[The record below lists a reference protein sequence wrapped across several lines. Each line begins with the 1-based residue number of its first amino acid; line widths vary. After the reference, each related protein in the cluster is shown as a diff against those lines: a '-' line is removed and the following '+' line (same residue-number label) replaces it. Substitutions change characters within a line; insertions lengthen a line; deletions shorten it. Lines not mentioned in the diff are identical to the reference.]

1 VNVNLPSSSTLSKK
15 ICLCILCFVSGHPY
29 AYVSASETPVQPD
42 LINSRIKT
50 LEESLN
56 RIEERLDKGSLRLE
70 IIQNKYLNKQKQEDD
85 QFNQQQIIATPDGEE
100 NSSSPTNPPI
110 EITSDFNTSVPDQPR
125 LQTLV
130 ANSNQ
135 VVSKTKRGSY
145 YFSFASNRNFASDT
159 KVNTLTGSADL
170 DSNTGFGIALEMG
183 RSFGA
188 FELGLSTGF
197 ENMSFGDM
205 RLGNLLVSG
214 KGESSVYH
222 LTAKPSLVL
231 ELNDRFLLKSGLI
244 VGFAS
249 RQSEYEVLSVGF
261 KESGQDLSV
270 IWGLQLGTYF
280 TMSDHHQLFAN
291 YRLLGTPSAD
301 EFEGFISHAIEGGFR
316 LVF

>member
-1 VNVNLPSSSTLSKK
+1 MNVNLSSSSSLFKR
-15 ICLCILCFVSGHPY
+15 ICLCILCFISGHPN
-29 AYVSASETPVQPD
+29 ADVLASETPVQPN
-42 LINSRIKT
+42 LINSKIKK
-50 LEESLN
+50 LEERLN
-56 RIEERLDKGSLRLE
+56 RIGERLERGSLRLE

-85 QFNQQQIIATPDGEE
+85 QFNQQQIIATSNGEE

-110 EITSDFNTSVPDQPR
+110 EVASDLNTSVPDQPS
-125 LQTLV
+125 LQTKV

-135 VVSKTKRGSY
+135 VVSKKKRGSY

-170 DSNTGFGIALEMG
+170 DSNTGFGVSLEMG

-188 FELGLSTGF
+188 FELALSSGF
-197 ENMSFGDM
+197 DHMSFGNM
-205 RLGNLLVSG
+205 RLGNLRVSG
-214 KGESSVYH
+214 KGESAVYH
-222 LTAKPSLVL
+222 VTAKPSLVL
-231 ELNDRFLLKSGLI
+231 ALNDRFSLKSGLI
-244 VGFAS
+244 VGLAS

-261 KESGQDLSV
+261 KESGQNLSV
-270 IWGLQLGTYF
+270 IWGLQLGSSF

-316 LVF
+316 LNF